1 MFGPCD
7 VGETTYAPRLA
18 GCLKP
23 GMLLLADRGLATQQ
37 LFEAVT
43 GAGADLLVRCK
54 DNRRLKPVQYCGDG
68 TWLTRI
74 GDLTLR
80 MVEAQIQIHCA
91 GGPSRTGRYR
101 LLTTL
106 TDHHRYPAR
115 DLVELYHQRWGAT
128 RGRTS

>member
-1 MFGPCD
+1 
-7 VGETTYAPRLA
+7 
-18 GCLKP
+18 
-23 GMLLLADRGLATQQ
+23 
-37 LFEAVT
+37 
-43 GAGADLLVRCK
+43 
-54 DNRRLKPVQYCGDG
+54 
-68 TWLTRI
+68 
-74 GDLTLR
+74 